1 VSEDLPEGRYEGYK
15 LGKYRHGFGTFYYK
29 EGGKYCGEWI
39 KNRMEGKGV
48 LYYASNKIAYE
59 GEWKE
64 DMLHGYG
71 VLYNENIEVLNDD
84 FDYSHL

>member
-1 VSEDLPEGRYEGYK
+1 LRPNYTYSDLKLDDDNHPRYVSEDLPEGRYEGYK

-48 LYYASNKIAYE
+48 LYYASGKIAY
-59 GEWKE
+59 
-64 DMLHGYG
+64 
-71 VLYNENIEVLNDD
+71 
-84 FDYSHL
+84 